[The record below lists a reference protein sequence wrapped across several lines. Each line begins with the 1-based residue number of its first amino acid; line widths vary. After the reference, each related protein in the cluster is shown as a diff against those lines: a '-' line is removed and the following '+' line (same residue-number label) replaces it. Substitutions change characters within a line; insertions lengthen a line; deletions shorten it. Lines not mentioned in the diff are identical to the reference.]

1 MTAITVVAAEVGAV
15 FPQDAEIRSV
25 VLAATVTAGQALYL
39 TSSGT
44 YNLADAN
51 DSGAEQF
58 RGIALNG
65 GAAGQAVDMLRR
77 GEVEGFTVT
86 SMSHDDL
93 VYLSDTAGALDTAN
107 GTMTVQ
113 CGRLTCLSDA
123 DYTKVVYIDADMKRE
138 WS

>member
-1 MTAITVVAAEVGAV
+1 MADITCTAAQVGAV
-15 FPQDAEIRSV
+15 FPEDAEIRSV
-25 VLAATVTAGQALYL
+25 ILAATVTAGQALYL

-58 RGIALNG
+58 RGIALQG
-65 GAAGQAVDMLRR
+65 GAAGQAVSMLRR
-77 GEVEGFTVT
+77 GEVYGYTLT
-86 SMSHDDL
+86 GAHDDL
-93 VYLSDTAGALDTAN
+93 VYLSNTAGALSTTSGSMA
-107 GTMTVQ
+107 VQ

-123 DYTKVVYIDADMKRE
+123 DLTKVVYIDADMKRE